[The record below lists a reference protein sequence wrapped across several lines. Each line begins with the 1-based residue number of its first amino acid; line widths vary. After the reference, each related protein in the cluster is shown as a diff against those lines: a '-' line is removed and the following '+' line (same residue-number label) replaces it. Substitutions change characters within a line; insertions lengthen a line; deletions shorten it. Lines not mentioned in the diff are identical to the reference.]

1 MNASPIRRVCGWHFG
16 LQAVTVCGML
26 VTGIDRAQGAPPP
39 VRSVTLVDIIP
50 ESLSG
55 EKNMNCEPNLTV
67 DPADPSRIAA
77 SARLPEPMGHKM
89 SVVFISTDGG
99 TTWSCRSTVPIDE
112 TSPDVTLRFGG
123 LSHTLYVAALP
134 THDPNKKYK
143 FVTCR
148 SNDFARNRMESILV
162 AQRQDLIDQPYIAAA
177 KINQQDRVFVG
188 ANDWNGPP
196 GRTATIVRSLDGTG
210 NSPSRNFTWVPIE
223 FDSPDRDDPE
233 IRPAISA
240 SGNKVYAVFNRV
252 WSINGNQRVGDVIL
266 VRDDAGGTASFT
278 ALLDQNGVGG
288 FPAVPA
294 RTFLFDADNSPALL
308 GRQRLGGDLAI
319 AVDPQNEDK
328 VYVAWGE
335 RVNAQ
340 PALHVI
346 CSDNGGTK
354 WSPILYTVPNAINP
368 GIAINTNRTVAF
380 LYQQLTTD
388 SGGKE
393 SWTTQL
399 DLTRDDFKNRDP
411 FPLSKFPASE
421 LDVGGGLPIV
431 GQPRLGD
438 YLHLLAMGKDFY
450 GIFSASNVPD
460 QSRFPYGVTFQRH
473 KDSAAKKLLDQQN
486 ATEVPFSVDPF
497 FFKVAEQ

>member
-1 MNASPIRRVCGWHFG
+1 
-16 LQAVTVCGML
+16 
-26 VTGIDRAQGAPPP
+26 
-39 VRSVTLVDIIP
+39 
-50 ESLSG
+50 
-55 EKNMNCEPNLTV
+55 
-67 DPADPSRIAA
+67 
-77 SARLPEPMGHKM
+77 
-89 SVVFISTDGG
+89 
-99 TTWSCRSTVPIDE
+99 
-112 TSPDVTLRFGG
+112 
-123 LSHTLYVAALP
+123 
-134 THDPNKKYK
+134 
-143 FVTCR
+143 
-148 SNDFARNRMESILV
+148 
-162 AQRQDLIDQPYIAAA
+162 
-177 KINQQDRVFVG
+177 
-188 ANDWNGPP
+188 
-196 GRTATIVRSLDGTG
+196 
-210 NSPSRNFTWVPIE
+210 VPIE

-240 SGNKVYAVFNRV
+240 GGDKVYAVFNRV
-252 WSINGNQRVGDVIL
+252 LSINGNQRVGDVIL

-278 ALLDQNGVGG
+278 ALLDQNGIGG
-288 FPAVPA
+288 FPAVTA
-294 RTFLFDADNSPALL
+294 RTFLFDAYNSPALL

-319 AVDPQNEDK
+319 AVDPQNADK
-328 VYVAWGE
+328 IYVVWGE
-335 RVNAQ
+335 RVNNK

-346 CSDNGGTK
+346 SSENGGTN

-368 GIAINTNRTVAF
+368 GLAININRTLAF

-393 SWTTQL
+393 CWTTQL
-399 DLTRDDFKNRDP
+399 DLTRDDFRNRDS
-411 FPLSKFPASE
+411 FRLSTFPASE

-473 KDSAAKKLLDQQN
+473 KDFAAKKLLDQQN